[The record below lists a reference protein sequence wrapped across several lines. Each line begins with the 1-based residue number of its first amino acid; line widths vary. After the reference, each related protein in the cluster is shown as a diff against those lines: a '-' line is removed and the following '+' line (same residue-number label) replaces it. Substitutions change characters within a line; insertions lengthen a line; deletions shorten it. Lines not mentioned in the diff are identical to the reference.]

1 MSQDKKAPIS
11 KSDLSKALSIYKYI
25 LPFKWHFIIGL
36 LCLVASTAV
45 VSIIPMGFRE
55 LVDAANRN
63 AMGEDK
69 LKEIGVLL
77 GVTLLVQAFFSFF
90 RIYLFEYVSQNAMA
104 EIRKAVY
111 QKIMTQPIFFF
122 ESRRVGELTSRITND
137 ISQLQESLSMN
148 LAMLV
153 RQLVLPIVCI
163 PFLFKISISLTFW
176 MLATVPVMM
185 VATLF
190 FGRYIKKLSR
200 TAQDALAETNVIVE
214 ETFQGIDVVKAFT
227 NEAFEINRYRNINN
241 KVVKVFIHA
250 SKYRAAF
257 VSFIIFSMFGAIVLI
272 VSKGLSIV
280 AANELTIGQLIEFLL
295 YTVFIGGS
303 LGGLSESYA
312 VIQKTV
318 GASERV
324 QEILEE
330 KEEVTIPNQ
339 KTEIT
344 TDGAIQLKNIR
355 FAYPSRIDHLILDD
369 VSIDI
374 AAGQKVALVGP
385 SGSGKSTIIKLI
397 AKLYENYEGQITAGN
412 KSLRD
417 LNVTDWR
424 EKIGVVPQETILFG
438 GTIRENI
445 AYGKTSAT
453 EAEVKSAAE
462 KAFALEFIDTFPDGF
477 DTVVGERGVK
487 LSGGQRQ
494 RIAIARA
501 ILRDPKILLLDEA
514 TSALDSVSEKLV
526 KQALDELMKNRTTI
540 IIAHRLSTIREA
552 DKIVVMNKGKIIEQG
567 SHLELTKLDNGL
579 YNHLLQ
585 LQYSE

>member
-1 MSQDKKAPIS
+1 
-11 KSDLSKALSIYKYI
+11 
-25 LPFKWHFIIGL
+25 
-36 LCLVASTAV
+36 
-45 VSIIPMGFRE
+45 
-55 LVDAANRN
+55 
-63 AMGEDK
+63 
-69 LKEIGVLL
+69 
-77 GVTLLVQAFFSFF
+77 
-90 RIYLFEYVSQNAMA
+90 
-104 EIRKAVY
+104 
-111 QKIMTQPIFFF
+111 
-122 ESRRVGELTSRITND
+122 
-137 ISQLQESLSMN
+137 
-148 LAMLV
+148 
-153 RQLVLPIVCI
+153 
-163 PFLFKISISLTFW
+163 

-185 VATLF
+185 VATVF

-227 NEAFEINRYRNINN
+227 NEAFEVNRYRNINDQ
-241 KVVKVFIHA
+241 VVKVFIHA

-330 KEEVTIPNQ
+330 KEEVNPKS

-344 TDGAIQLKNIR
+344 TDGAIQLKNVR
-355 FAYPSRIDHLILDD
+355 FAYPSRTDHLILDD

-412 KSLRD
+412 KSLLD

-453 EAEVKSAAE
+453 EAEIKSAAE
-462 KAFALEFIDTFPDGF
+462 KAFALEFIEHFPMD
-477 DTVVGERGVK
+477 
-487 LSGGQRQ
+487 L
-494 RIAIARA
+494 
-501 ILRDPKILLLDEA
+501 IL
-514 TSALDSVSEKLV
+514 
-526 KQALDELMKNRTTI
+526 
-540 IIAHRLSTIREA
+540 
-552 DKIVVMNKGKIIEQG
+552 
-567 SHLELTKLDNGL
+567 
-579 YNHLLQ
+579 
-585 LQYSE
+585 